1 MKLTLKKPLKSAKN
15 NKKLFKKLMF
25 KMVTKK
31 VMFIMKKISSQDLG
45 ESILI
50 VAAVTMVVV
59 TMVVGEGDV

>member
-1 MKLTLKKPLKSAKN
+1 VTKKV
-15 NKKLFKKLMF
+15 MF

-59 TMVVGEGDV
+59 TMVVVTMVVGEGDV